1 MDYLNLVKGLV
12 AQEEGPC
19 LEFKKDNERP
29 DMIGERISALS
40 NGAVL
45 EGTEGSF
52 MLWGFDDATHTVIGS
67 GFYPYKAKKGNEDLI
82 NWLTRSLDN
91 VEFRFRDLMFEGKHV
106 VVLAVYPAAFY
117 PATFQNNIYV
127 REGSHTKPILKLPE
141 VQKRLWAL
149 LNTRNH
155 ETTAVA
161 TDLTMEQALFRI
173 DLSAMVSM
181 MRLPT
186 PTSLEATAD
195 LLVKT
200 KVLRLQSD
208 GLYSLTLM
216 GGLLFAR
223 DLTQYDL
230 LMSRTVRI
238 IRYDGTSRSRI
249 QRQFECKKGY
259 AVQFD
264 ELMNYISL
272 LLPSEDR
279 IVNGIMTTF
288 TAYPPDAVREVLV
301 NAMMHQDLTDPS
313 RHILVEV
320 FDGRVEV
327 SNPGKLMVDPLR
339 IVDWMPEE
347 RNRQVGVLMR
357 SMRMCESLGSGWDRI
372 VELCE
377 GMYLPA
383 PDIETEETFTKVV
396 LHTWTPFMDMSR
408 KDRIWATYLHACR
421 MHEAGSAVTNATLR
435 NRFGLDSGATSAVS
449 RVLTWTGD
457 EGLIK
462 QVDDGSG
469 KRNRRY
475 VPFWA

>member
-12 AQEEGPC
+12 TQEEGPC

-29 DMIGERISALS
+29 EMIGESISALS

-45 EGTEGSF
+45 EGTDGSF
-52 MLWGFDDATHTVIGS
+52 MLWGFDDATHAVVGS

-82 NWLTRSLDN
+82 NWLTGTLEN
-91 VEFRFRDLMFEGKHV
+91 VEFRFRDLTIEGKHV

-127 REGSHTKPILKLPE
+127 REGSHTKLILKLPE
-141 VQKRLWAL
+141 TQKKLWTL

-155 ETTAVA
+155 ETAPVA
-161 TDLTMEQALFRI
+161 SDLTIEQAMSHI
-173 DLSAMVSM
+173 DIAAMASM
-181 MRLPT
+181 MRLPM
-186 PTSLEATAD
+186 PTSIEAAAD

-208 GLYSLTLM
+208 GLYAITLM

-223 DLTQYDL
+223 DLTEYDL

-238 IRYDGTSRSRI
+238 VRYDGASRSRI

-272 LLPSEDR
+272 LLPSEER

-288 TAYPPDAVREVLV
+288 TAYPPDAIREIVV
-301 NAMMHQDLTDPS
+301 NAMMHQDLTDPA
-313 RHILVEV
+313 RHILVEI

-327 SNPGKLMVDPLR
+327 SNPGRLLVDPLR

-377 GMYLPA
+377 DMYLPA
-383 PDIETEETFTKVV
+383 PDIETEETYTKVI
-396 LHTWTPFMDMSR
+396 LRDRIPFTDMSR

-421 MHEAGSAVTNATLR
+421 MHESGSPITNATLR
-435 NRFGLDSGATSAVS
+435 NRFGLDADSTSAVS

-462 QVDDGSG
+462 QVDDDGG